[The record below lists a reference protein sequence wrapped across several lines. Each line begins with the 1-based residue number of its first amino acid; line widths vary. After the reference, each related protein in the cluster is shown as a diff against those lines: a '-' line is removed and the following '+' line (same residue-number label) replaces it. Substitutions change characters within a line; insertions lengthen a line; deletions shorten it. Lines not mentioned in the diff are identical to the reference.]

1 MIKINLEIFIRDK
14 VEHYYFN
21 KDLNCAATVLIIFS
35 ELFKIELSDQVIS
48 SATGMNGA
56 GKFGAQCGLLE
67 GTLMFLG
74 ILGKELKYTKEN
86 ITEICYDFTKNFEG
100 EYESLLCS
108 RLRPEGF
115 PKDKEIHRC
124 EGLTKVE
131 LKFAVEYIE
140 NFYNIKSIFFNEN

>member
-1 MIKINLEIFIRDK
+1 MIKIDLETFINDK
-14 VEHYYFN
+14 VEHYYFDE
-21 KDLNCAATVLIIFS
+21 DLNCAATVLRVLS

-67 GTLMFLG
+67 GTIMFLG

-86 ITEICYDFTKNFEG
+86 ITEICYDFTKNFKS

-108 RLRPEGF
+108 KLRPEGF

-131 LKFAVEYIE
+131 LKFAVKYIE
-140 NFYNIKSIFFNEN
+140 NYYSVTSPFL